1 MKWNSKEAADITGSL
16 GAALLVACYLRY
28 SIQGELLTSSKVI
41 LVGGAVL
48 VLASVGFGFRRILKF
63 FSMRSSQLGT
73 NTAVLA
79 IAVIAI
85 LGILNFAGYNHH
97 KRFDLTTEKL
107 YTLSDQTREILRGLQ
122 KDVTV
127 IHFDKSANSALD
139 DLMTEYTNLSPHLKY
154 QNVDPQAKPEVAKEY
169 GVTRLGDVVV
179 ASGTH
184 KEPLEPSPESGYSEQ
199 DVTSAIMKV
208 TKDKLKTVCFVTGH
222 GEKSSSDD
230 DPHGYSNVGQ
240 GLTREGYITKSVN
253 LVSENGVPSDCDV
266 LVIAGPT
273 QPFFPGSR
281 DGRQVSGWRRQG
293 SCRSGS

>member
-16 GAALLVACYLRY
+16 GAALLIAGYLRY

-41 LVGGAVL
+41 LGVGAVL
-48 VLASVGFGFRRILKF
+48 ILASVSFGFRRILNF
-63 FSMRSSQLGT
+63 FSRRSSRLGT
-73 NTAVLA
+73 NTAVLS

-85 LGILNFAGYNHH
+85 LGILNFLGFQHH
-97 KRFDLTTEKL
+97 KRFDLTSEKL

-169 GVTRLGDVVV
+169 GVTRLGDVIV

-184 KEPLEPSPESGYSEQ
+184 KEPLAPSPESGYSEQ

-208 TKDKLKTVCFVTGH
+208 TRDKLKTVCFVAGH
-222 GEKSSSDD
+222 GEKSSTDD

-253 LVSENGVPSDCDV
+253 LVS
-266 LVIAGPT
+266 
-273 QPFFPGSR
+273 
-281 DGRQVSGWRRQG
+281 
-293 SCRSGS
+293 